1 MWINLALVLV
11 DLHGVFH
18 LRQRRHVG
26 VAGLSLLTVKLL
38 FIELLYRGGRGDFLF
53 CPALWWL
60 SWCIS

>member
-38 FIELLYRGGRGDFLF
+38 FIELLYRGDRGGRGDFF
-53 CPALWWL
+53 
-60 SWCIS
+60 